1 MTDFTP
7 QLHPQHEAILRGEIT
22 PPKTG
27 EDAVTFNDRLGL
39 WVTRHVGTMWCAY
52 LFALIALISLPTV
65 LKQAGFPIGFDFGG
79 GTVILIAWIAQTFLQ
94 LVLLSV
100 IMVGQDVQ
108 SKAADK
114 RAEMTYKD
122 AEAVLQEAREIQR
135 HLATQDT
142 QLMALVARSLLAGP
156 QRSQRDP
163 HTAAPMARHGL
174 GRRRGAVSQ
183 ERGTAPRSTRFR
195 ITTSTTRRARFR
207 SGDTITS
214 GRDCDYRYSEPP
226 TVYAPANSEASPQGR
241 MRQSECRLTAL
252 RHRS

>member
-7 QLHPQHEAILRGEIT
+7 QLHPQHEAILRGDIT

-114 RAEMTYKD
+114 RAEMTYMD

-135 HLATQDT
+135 HLAAQDA
-142 QLMALVARSLLAGP
+142 QLMALVAAVTPG
-156 QRSQRDP
+156 
-163 HTAAPMARHGL
+163 
-174 GRRRGAVSQ
+174 GA
-183 ERGTAPRSTRFR
+183 
-195 ITTSTTRRARFR
+195 TS
-207 SGDTITS
+207 
-214 GRDCDYRYSEPP
+214 PP
-226 TVYAPANSEASPQGR
+226 T
-241 MRQSECRLTAL
+241 
-252 RHRS
+252 